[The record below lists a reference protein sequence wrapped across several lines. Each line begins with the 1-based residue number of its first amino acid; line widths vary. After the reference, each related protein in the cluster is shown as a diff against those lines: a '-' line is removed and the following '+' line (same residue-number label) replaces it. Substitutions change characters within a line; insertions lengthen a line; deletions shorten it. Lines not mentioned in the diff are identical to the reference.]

1 MKKTLIL
8 LFAILLTSCG
18 TRKTNVSKTEN
29 KIDTEVNA
37 KETENK
43 TTQSKET
50 AKVEENKNVV
60 IETKEDNF
68 EIVPI
73 DNEKESIAVVN
84 GKTYNLKNAKL
95 SKVNKSILSKDN
107 SKVISNYEKELKES
121 QNREFK
127 YLAIIKELKKGKEKQ
142 TERKTNW
149 YLFSLGFGI
158 GFLIIFLV
166 LLGWKNKD
174 KLFS

>member
-1 MKKTLIL
+1 MNKIKLLIL
-8 LFAILLTSCG
+8 VLIITSCA

-29 KIDTEVNA
+29 KIDTEVSA

-43 TTQSKET
+43 TTESKES

-73 DNEKESIAVVN
+73 DQTKESIAVVN
-84 GKTYNLKNAKL
+84 GKTYSLKNAKFTN
-95 SKVNKSILSKDN
+95 SNKSILSKDN

-142 TERKTNW
+142 TERKISILDFW
-149 YLFSLGFGI
+149 WVI
-158 GFLIIFLV
+158 LV
-166 LLGWKNKD
+166 AFMVWLGWKNKD